1 MDVAHNKDAILLYG
15 IHKVLLNEWDPL
27 GICRNP
33 SMRDEY
39 EDYLPKI
46 FKMIRDHSSESEIFD
61 YLWWVEHKVM
71 EQKGNKQHTLRI
83 ASLLKKL

>member
-1 MDVAHNKDAILLYG
+1 MKRIQKSTIKLYEAFISEELGRQKRNQYQHSDERILT
-15 IHKVLLNEWDPL
+15 IVQ
-27 GICRNP
+27 
-33 SMRDEY
+33 S
-39 EDYLPKI
+39 
-46 FKMIRDHSSESEIFD
+46 FESREIFE